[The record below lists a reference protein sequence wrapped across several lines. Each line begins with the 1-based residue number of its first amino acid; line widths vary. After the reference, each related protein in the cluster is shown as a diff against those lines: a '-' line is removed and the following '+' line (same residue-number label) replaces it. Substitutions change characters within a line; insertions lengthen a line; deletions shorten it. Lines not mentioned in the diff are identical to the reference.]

1 MHLTIV
7 YQQLVRSLGI
17 YKGWLHNHSTFNL
30 NPEPL
35 KSWLRSV
42 YSIDP
47 FMISLCKKN
56 FNFSMRI
63 DNWS

>member
-1 MHLTIV
+1 MNLTNV
-7 YQQLVRSLGI
+7 YQQLVRTFGYLQGLVHD
-17 YKGWLHNHSTFNL
+17 YATFNL

-47 FMISLCKKN
+47 FMISFLI
-56 FNFSMRI
+56 FITTLMSF
-63 DNWS
+63 